1 MKGRSARAGPFCCL
15 RGCRSERV
23 SLPHVPLGYAGA
35 MDDEWMFE
43 ALGAIGA
50 QLEERA
56 GGLPVLVYRFPP
68 EQPAAG
74 PAAEGFSVGESR
86 DVEPGMS
93 AADIAD
99 VVERRLSRH
108 FTVERVNDAP
118 VEGAIRV
125 WALSERSASPGL
137 DQPMT

>member
-1 MKGRSARAGPFCCL
+1 MG
-15 RGCRSERV
+15 RV
-23 SLPHVPLGYAGA
+23 STPVGRPEVGRCRLGMADG

-50 QLEERA
+50 QLEERD
-56 GGLPVLVYRFPP
+56 GGPPVLVYRFPP

-74 PAAEGFSVGESR
+74 PADEGFPVDESP
-86 DVEPGMS
+86 DVEPGMA

-108 FTVERVNDAP
+108 FTVERVDDAP
-118 VEGAIRV
+118 VEGAVRV